1 MSKIASGLN
10 SQASIVVAQNGNA
23 SAGHDYQSNLQ
34 VSSCLSQLTDSAKF
48 DGNEF
53 ATGNTIFDDKRE
65 SLRSQVEKLT
75 NTRKELKKLIKI

>member
-10 SQASIVVAQNGNA
+10 SQASIVVGQNGGT
-23 SAGHDYQSNLQ
+23 STGLDHQSNLA
-34 VSSCLSQLTDSAKF
+34 SSCISQLTDSAKF
-48 DGNEF
+48 DVNDL

-75 NTRKELKKLIKI
+75 NTRRELKKLIKI